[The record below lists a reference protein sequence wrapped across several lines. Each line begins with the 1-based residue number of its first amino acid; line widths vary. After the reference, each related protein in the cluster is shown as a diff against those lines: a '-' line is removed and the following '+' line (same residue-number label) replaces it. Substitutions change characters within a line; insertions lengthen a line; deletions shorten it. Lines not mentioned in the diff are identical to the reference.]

1 MSHSSKG
8 AGDARPLAGGL
19 QPTSKPTSRPRW
31 YRGAQAVTAVAATA
45 AVFSAG
51 VLYGELRSPIRNAA
65 ATAAAPAPAPTGTV
79 TATAEPVVVS
89 APVDVPMAAQPA
101 NAGRAAPPVQ
111 LTIPQLQIDQSLI
124 GLRVKPNRELEVP
137 SDYNDIGW
145 WSTGPAP
152 GDAGA
157 ALLVGHVDSKEGPAV
172 FYRLSS
178 LKKGDRISVRRADGR
193 TVTFAVTGSRS
204 FAKDNFPDKLVYRT
218 AGKPSLHLV
227 TCGGVYDRETGDYSN
242 NTVVFADLVKPKRR
256 STAPS
261 TSGAARGA
269 FTDRVLVARVAAG
282 VAVRPG
288 RTLEE
293 KISGDRANAAIAAG
307 APARR
312 NGQ

>member
-1 MSHSSKG
+1 M
-8 AGDARPLAGGL
+8 
-19 QPTSKPTSRPRW
+19 
-31 YRGAQAVTAVAATA
+31 
-45 AVFSAG
+45 
-51 VLYGELRSPIRNAA
+51 
-65 ATAAAPAPAPTGTV
+65 TV
-79 TATAEPVVVS
+79 TATPEPVVVS
-89 APVDVPMAAQPA
+89 APVNVPMAAQPA
-101 NAGRAAPPVQ
+101 TAGRAAPPVR

-124 GLRVKPNRELEVP
+124 GLRVKPDRELEVP

-218 AGKPSLHLV
+218 DGKPSLHLV
-227 TCGGVYDRETGDYSN
+227 TCGGAYDRETGEYRN

-256 STAPS
+256 STAPTKAS
-261 TSGAARGA
+261 KTPSVEASRAAPEV
-269 FTDRVLVARVAAG
+269 DAAG
-282 VAVRPG
+282 VEVRPG
-288 RTLEE
+288 LTLEE
-293 KISGDRANAAIAAG
+293 KISGARANAALAPAA
-307 APARR
+307 AARR
-312 NGQ
+312 NGE

>member
-1 MSHSSKG
+1 M
-8 AGDARPLAGGL
+8 
-19 QPTSKPTSRPRW
+19 
-31 YRGAQAVTAVAATA
+31 VT
-45 AVFSAG
+45 
-51 VLYGELRSPIRNAA
+51 
-65 ATAAAPAPAPTGTV
+65 
-79 TATAEPVVVS
+79 
-89 APVDVPMAAQPA
+89 APVDVPVAARPP

-111 LTIPQLQIDQSLI
+111 LTIPRLEIDQSLI

-218 AGKPSLHLV
+218 KGKPSLHLV
-227 TCGGVYDRETGDYSN
+227 TCSGVYDRETGEYRD

-256 STAPS
+256 STAPTKASS
-261 TSGAARGA
+261 TAPTKASKTPSVEAPRAAPEV
-269 FTDRVLVARVAAG
+269 DAAD
-282 VAVRPG
+282 ADVRPG
-288 RTLEE
+288 LTLEE
-293 KISGDRANAAIAAG
+293 KIIGDRANAALTAEAA
-307 APARR
+307 ARR
-312 NGQ
+312 NGE